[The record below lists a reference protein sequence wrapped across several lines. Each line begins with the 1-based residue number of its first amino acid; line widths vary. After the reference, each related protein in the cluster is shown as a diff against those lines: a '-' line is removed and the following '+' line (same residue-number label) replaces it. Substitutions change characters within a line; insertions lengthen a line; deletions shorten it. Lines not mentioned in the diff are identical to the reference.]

1 MEKFKNKNRF
11 IQFELWKDCSL
22 GCKFCF
28 NKKQKDVNKIE
39 SLQFVLNKLDDSE
52 MLDYNE
58 IGFIGGEFFNN
69 ELKDNDVKQ
78 LFYNLFKKL
87 STMHFEK
94 IYITGALMYDMQQ
107 YLIPFLNYLKKLK
120 ILEKVLLCTSYDL
133 KYRFYTKER
142 EDLWKNNMLT
152 LHKLYPEL
160 KLHTETVI
168 TQYFID
174 AVLNDEFSITEFCNT
189 YHTRLDYI
197 EPTSGLYYKDKQEC
211 MKDIPDFFPTKD
223 SFIDFMMKTGVESN
237 EIDLKTFLSMEIRSN
252 KLYYLDK
259 GIRCV
264 SANRRENDGMI
275 VPKDSSIKYE
285 IGFADSDDNMPELVR
300 DFCLTVG

>member
-1 MEKFKNKNRF
+1 MKKFKNKNRF

-78 LFYNLFKKL
+78 LFYNLFKIL

-168 TQYFID
+168 TQYFFD

-252 KLYYLDK
+252 KLYYLDE

>member
-78 LFYNLFKKL
+78 LFYNIFKKL

-94 IYITGALMYDMQQ
+94 IYITGALMYDIQL
-107 YLIPFLNYLKKLK
+107 YLIPFLNYLKELK
-120 ILEKVLLCTSYDL
+120 VLEKVLLCTSYDL

-174 AVLNDEFSITEFCNT
+174 AVLNDEFSITEFCNA
-189 YHTRLDYI
+189 YNTRLDYI

-252 KLYYLDK
+252 KLYYLDE

>member
-1 MEKFKNKNRF
+1 
-11 IQFELWKDCSL
+11 
-22 GCKFCF
+22 
-28 NKKQKDVNKIE
+28 
-39 SLQFVLNKLDDSE
+39 
-52 MLDYNE
+52 
-58 IGFIGGEFFNN
+58 
-69 ELKDNDVKQ
+69 
-78 LFYNLFKKL
+78 
-87 STMHFEK
+87 
-94 IYITGALMYDMQQ
+94 
-107 YLIPFLNYLKKLK
+107 
-120 ILEKVLLCTSYDL
+120 
-133 KYRFYTKER
+133 
-142 EDLWKNNMLT
+142 MLT

-174 AVLNDEFSITEFCNT
+174 AVLNDDFSITEFCNT

-252 KLYYLDK
+252 KLYYLDE

>member
-94 IYITGALMYDMQQ
+94 IYITGALMYDMQP

-142 EDLWKNNMLT
+142 EDFWKNNMLT
-152 LHKLYPEL
+152 LHKIYPEL
-160 KLHTETVI
+160 KFHTETVI

-174 AVLNDEFSITEFCNT
+174 SDFNDEFSITEFCNT

-252 KLYYLDK
+252 KLYYLDE

>member
-1 MEKFKNKNRF
+1 
-11 IQFELWKDCSL
+11 
-22 GCKFCF
+22 
-28 NKKQKDVNKIE
+28 
-39 SLQFVLNKLDDSE
+39 
-52 MLDYNE
+52 
-58 IGFIGGEFFNN
+58 
-69 ELKDNDVKQ
+69 
-78 LFYNLFKKL
+78 
-87 STMHFEK
+87 
-94 IYITGALMYDMQQ
+94 MYDMQQ
-107 YLIPFLNYLKKLK
+107 YLIPFLNNLKKLK

-174 AVLNDEFSITEFCNT
+174 AVLNDDFSITEFCNT

-252 KLYYLDK
+252 KLYYLDE

>member
-1 MEKFKNKNRF
+1 
-11 IQFELWKDCSL
+11 
-22 GCKFCF
+22 
-28 NKKQKDVNKIE
+28 
-39 SLQFVLNKLDDSE
+39 
-52 MLDYNE
+52 
-58 IGFIGGEFFNN
+58 
-69 ELKDNDVKQ
+69 
-78 LFYNLFKKL
+78 
-87 STMHFEK
+87 
-94 IYITGALMYDMQQ
+94 
-107 YLIPFLNYLKKLK
+107 
-120 ILEKVLLCTSYDL
+120 
-133 KYRFYTKER
+133 
-142 EDLWKNNMLT
+142 MLT

-223 SFIDFMMKTGVESN
+223 SIIDYMMKTGVESN

-252 KLYYLDK
+252 KLYYLDE

>member
-1 MEKFKNKNRF
+1 MENFKNRNRF
-11 IQFELWKDCSL
+11 IQYELWKDCSL

-28 NKKQKDVNKIE
+28 NKKQKDADKIE
-39 SLQFVLNKLDDSE
+39 SLLFVIDKLDNPE
-52 MLDYNE
+52 VLDYNE
-58 IGFIGGEFFNN
+58 VGFIGGEFFNG
-69 ELKDNDVKQ
+69 EIAKPKVKQ

-94 IYITGALMYDMQQ
+94 IYITGALMYDMNT
-107 YLIPFLNYLKKLK
+107 YLIPFLDYLKEIKLLDK
-120 ILEKVLLCTSYDL
+120 TLFCTSYDL

-142 EDLWKNNMLT
+142 EDLWKNNMLL

-168 TQYFID
+168 TQHFID
-174 AVLNDEFSITEFCNT
+174 AVLNDEFSITDFCNT

-211 MKDIPDFFPTKD
+211 IKDIPDFFPTKD

-252 KLYYLDK
+252 KLYYLDE

-264 SANRRENDGMI
+264 SADRRENDGMI
-275 VPKDSSIKYE
+275 VPKNNSVKYE
-285 IGFADSDDNMPELVR
+285 IGFSDSDDNMPELVR